1 MRPAS
6 RRYCGNLL
14 SLVTLSAESRSRVY
28 VTIERPSV
36 CLSHRS
42 TAATAAGRFA
52 AERRASRRYRSTAAY
67 TLCSRQRRSASN
79 AGSVTSVTVRTDG
92 GACTD
97 LLLLQNGAYY
107 YYYYY
112 NDEGVPLPLQNDAY
126 YYYYYYDEDIP
137 LPKQKSRRQPLNPQ
151 AGRLLKRADRPHPFS
166 DAHRRA
172 GGDQQQKL
180 ARVRLSLLLISH
192 LQRDQTIDTDT

>member
-42 TAATAAGRFA
+42 TAATAAGGFA
-52 AERRASRRYRSTAAY
+52 AERRANRRYRSTAAY

-79 AGSVTSVTVRTDG
+79 AGSVASVTVRTDG

-97 LLLLQNGAYY
+97 LLLLQNGAY
-107 YYYYY
+107 
-112 NDEGVPLPLQNDAY
+112 Y

-151 AGRLLKRADRPHPFS
+151 AGRLLKRAGRPHPFS